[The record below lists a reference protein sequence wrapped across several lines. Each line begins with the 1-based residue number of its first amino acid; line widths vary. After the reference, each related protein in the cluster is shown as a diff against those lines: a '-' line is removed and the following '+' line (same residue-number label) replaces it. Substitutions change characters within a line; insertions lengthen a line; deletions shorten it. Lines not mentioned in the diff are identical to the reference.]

1 MTTHRRLAAVVL
13 SFSGTIALG
22 QGTIYESR
30 GASGPV
36 FSDRPSPGAT
46 EIVVS
51 PPNVVSSEVLAPPQ
65 QVPAPHPEQGPVYRK
80 LAIAA
85 PANGDTIWTNTG
97 AFDVQVEVVPALRD
111 GDRVEVKLDGTV
123 LPRAFRSGAIGV
135 TEEDWQLA
143 AAENVEH
150 TLQVAVLDAKGTVV
164 AESSVVRFYALRAT
178 REHRR
183 RR

>member
-1 MTTHRRLAAVVL
+1 MRTHRLAALAL
-13 SFSGTIALG
+13 SIWAPLALG
-22 QGTIYESR
+22 QGSIYESQ

-36 FSDRPSPGAT
+36 FSDRPSPGAK
-46 EIVVS
+46 EVVLP

-97 AFDVQVEVVPALRD
+97 AFDVQVELVPALRD
-111 GDRVEVKLDGTV
+111 GDRIEVKLDGTV

-164 AESSVVRFYALRAT
+164 AESSVVRFYAHRAT